1 MILRVV
7 KMEFK
12 PESLSAFDTLFNQVH
27 AQIEAMPGC
36 SRVQLLKGSENTC
49 LRTTLSWW
57 ENTEDLDAYRRSE
70 LFGQVWPQTKAM
82 FQSPPVAWSSDW
94 P

>member
-1 MILRVV
+1 MILRIV

-12 PESLSAFDTLFNQVH
+12 SESVSAFDALFKQVH
-27 AQIEAMPGC
+27 AKIEAMPGC
-36 SRVQLLKGSENTC
+36 SRVQILKGIDNPC

-57 ENTEDLDAYRRSE
+57 ERPEDLEAYRHSE
-70 LFGQVWPQTKAM
+70 LFGQVWPETKAM
-82 FQSPPVAWSSDW
+82 FQSSPVAWSTDW